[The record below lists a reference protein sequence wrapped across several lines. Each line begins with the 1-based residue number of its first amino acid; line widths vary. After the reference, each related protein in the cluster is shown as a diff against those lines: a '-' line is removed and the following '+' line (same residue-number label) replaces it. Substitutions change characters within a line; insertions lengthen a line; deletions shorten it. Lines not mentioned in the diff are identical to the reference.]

1 MGVKKGVGG
10 WSQQKQML
18 DRREKVKKLVSDRG
32 LSSPTEIMRVL
43 RDEFGIEVSTQT
55 VYEDLKAV
63 SAKSGVDGMSN
74 LDAKLIVFMEKLLK
88 RLEDIVDT
96 TQDERTRISA
106 INAIF
111 KNTRDLY
118 GIVDQ
123 ISLRNAA
130 VSRMEMLK
138 GKGGGGVVVRF
149 GDEVVDDLVKDEV
162 VDVEDKDDEG

>member
-1 MGVKKGVGG
+1 
-10 WSQQKQML
+10 
-18 DRREKVKKLVSDRG
+18 
-32 LSSPTEIMRVL
+32 
-43 RDEFGIEVSTQT
+43 
-55 VYEDLKAV
+55 
-63 SAKSGVDGMSN
+63 MSN

>member
-63 SAKSGVDGMSN
+63 SA
-74 LDAKLIVFMEKLLK
+74 
-88 RLEDIVDT
+88 
-96 TQDERTRISA
+96 
-106 INAIF
+106 
-111 KNTRDLY
+111 
-118 GIVDQ
+118 
-123 ISLRNAA
+123 
-130 VSRMEMLK
+130 
-138 GKGGGGVVVRF
+138 
-149 GDEVVDDLVKDEV
+149 
-162 VDVEDKDDEG
+162 